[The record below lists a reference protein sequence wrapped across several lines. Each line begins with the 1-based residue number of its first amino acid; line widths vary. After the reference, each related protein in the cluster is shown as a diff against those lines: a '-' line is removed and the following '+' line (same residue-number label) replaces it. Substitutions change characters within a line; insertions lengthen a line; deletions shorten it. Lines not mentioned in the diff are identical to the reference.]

1 MTDRAAAQRLA
12 RPDGATIA
20 YHAHHGKLPGAVFCG
35 GFNSDMGGTKALAL
49 EQACLAE
56 GRSYIRF
63 DYFGHGQSTGAFAEG
78 TIGRWRDDCLA
89 VLDLVAQGP
98 QVLVG
103 SSMGGWLATLAALAR
118 PGKVAGLV
126 LIAPA
131 LDFTERLMRPGLPAE
146 ALAALERDGVW
157 IRPSPYGPDGY
168 PITRRLLD
176 EGRDHL
182 LLDRPVPYAG
192 PVRILQG
199 MEDPDVPW
207 RHALDTVA
215 AFAGGDVQLTLIKDG
230 DHRLSRPQDLN
241 LLEQSVAA
249 MLAAIGG

>member
-1 MTDRAAAQRLA
+1 MTDSAAVQRLA

-20 YHAHHGKLPGAVFCG
+20 YHAHPGKLPGAVFCG

-63 DYFGHGQSTGAFAEG
+63 DYFGHGQSSGAFADG
-78 TIGRWRDDCLA
+78 TIGRWRDDLLA
-89 VLDLVAQGP
+89 VLDAVAQGP

-118 PGKVAGLV
+118 PEKVAGLV

-146 ALAALERDGVW
+146 ALAALECDGVW
-157 IRPSPYGPDGY
+157 IRPSEYGPDGY

-182 LLDRPVPYAG
+182 LLDRPIPLHM

-199 MEDPDVPW
+199 MADPDVPW
-207 RHALDTVA
+207 RHALDIVA
-215 AFAGGDVQLTLIKDG
+215 AFAGGDVELTLIKDG
-230 DHRLSRPQDLN
+230 DHRLSRPRDLG
-241 LLEQSVAA
+241 LLERSVAA
-249 MLAAIGG
+249 VLAAIGG